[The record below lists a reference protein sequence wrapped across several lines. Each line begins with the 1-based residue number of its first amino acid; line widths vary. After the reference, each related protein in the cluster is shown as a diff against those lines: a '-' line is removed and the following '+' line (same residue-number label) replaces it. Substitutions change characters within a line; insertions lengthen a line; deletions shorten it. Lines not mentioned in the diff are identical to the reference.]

1 MARATA
7 MATVG
12 KDADLL
18 GEVAMDPQAAWLL
31 LVDALESGHWRV
43 VRGEAEDLLEWMK
56 MGEAPP
62 DISHGKVTDRFWNRQ
77 IAIYACKLARL
88 IARRRLRG

>member
-1 MARATA
+1 

-12 KDADLL
+12 KDADPC
-18 GEVAMDPQAAWLL
+18 GGFTMDPQAAWLL

-43 VRGEAEDLLEWMK
+43 VREQAQDLLEWME
-56 MGEAPP
+56 MGGFPP
-62 DISHGKVTDRFWNRQ
+62 DISQGKVTDRYWNRQ
-77 IAIYACKLARL
+77 IAVYSCKLARL

>member
-1 MARATA
+1 
-7 MATVG
+7 
-12 KDADLL
+12 
-18 GEVAMDPQAAWLL
+18 MDPQAAWLL

-56 MGEAPP
+56 MGEPP
-62 DISHGKVTDRFWNRQ
+62 PNISNGKVTDRFWNRQ
-77 IAIYACKLARL
+77 IAVYACKLARF